1 MSPSLSQL
9 RNFIALAEAGSFTAA
24 AKLAHRS
31 QAAFSRS
38 IAELEKAM
46 GGVLVDRIGHKNE
59 LTPLGQVVLEHA
71 RHIAADADALE
82 RAVRVRA
89 HAGADLLRVGM
100 SSTPL
105 ALLAQPL
112 LSLGAAGRGARV
124 FVTGG
129 PIPLLTRALQERR
142 LDALVVDSMAVPAGA
157 DLVVEPLGRL
167 PTGFLCRKG
176 HPLAG
181 RTRLRLDELM
191 AYPIAST
198 TISDPVA
205 RGMVERFGPDAHPDR
220 AVTLCCEEI
229 AHLLNVVVRSDAI
242 YLGVLLGARTL
253 ESSGKLVR
261 LPFDTKGFDATF
273 GLVRLGG
280 RTEPLMLPA
289 LRQLANEVLVD
300 AHPAT
305 RGAARTAPRRR
316 VQP

>member
-1 MSPSLSQL
+1 MTASLSQL
-9 RNFIALAEAGSFTAA
+9 RHFIALADGGSFTAA

-38 IAELEKAM
+38 IAELEKSM
-46 GGVLVDRIGHKNE
+46 GGALIDRIGHKNE
-59 LTPLGQVVLEHA
+59 LTPLGRVVLEHA
-71 RHIAADADALE
+71 RHIAADTEALE
-82 RAVRVRA
+82 RVVRVRA
-89 HAGADLLRVGM
+89 HADTDLFRVGM

-105 ALLAQPL
+105 ALLTQPL
-112 LSLGAAGRGARV
+112 LSRGAASRGARV

-142 LDALVVDSMAVPAGA
+142 LDALVVDSTAVPAGA
-157 DLVVEPLGRL
+157 DLVVEPLAKL
-167 PTGFLCRKG
+167 PTGFLCRRG

-181 RTRLRLDELM
+181 RTRLRIQDFI

-198 TISDPVA
+198 SISDPVA
-205 RGMVERFGPDAHPDR
+205 RGMVERFGPDGHPDR
-220 AVTLCCEEI
+220 FVTLCCEEI

-242 YLGVLLGARTL
+242 YLGVLLGARPL

-273 GLVRLGG
+273 GLVRLAG

-289 LRQLANEVLVD
+289 LRQLARQLLVD
-300 AHPAT
+300 PPPAT
-305 RGAARTAPRRR
+305 RSAARATPRRGS
-316 VQP
+316 QQ